1 MPTIDTNV
9 LLRWLLDDAPAQT
22 AVADA
27 LLSTGERVRVPEL
40 ALVETVYVLERV
52 MELSRATVA
61 QSIEAI
67 MGVASLD
74 LDRAL
79 WRAVLNDY
87 LAHPKVSVTD
97 AFLAAPARSEK
108 ALPLYTFDRKLA
120 SQLAGAEL
128 LR

>member
-1 MPTIDTNV
+1 M
-9 LLRWLLDDAPAQT
+9 
-22 AVADA
+22 
-27 LLSTGERVRVPEL
+27 
-40 ALVETVYVLERV
+40 
-52 MELSRATVA
+52 
-61 QSIEAI
+61 
-67 MGVASLD
+67 ASLD

-97 AFLAAPARSEK
+97 AFLAAQARSEK

-128 LR
+128 PALTDRTGPPGHWEQGLSGTRRSRRSRASGC

>member
-9 LLRWLLDDAPAQT
+9 LLRWLLDDVPAQT

-67 MGVASLD
+67 MG
-74 LDRAL
+74 
-79 WRAVLNDY
+79 W
-87 LAHPKVSVTD
+87 PVSTWIEHCGG
-97 AFLAAPARSEK
+97 RS
-108 ALPLYTFDRKLA
+108 
-120 SQLAGAEL
+120 
-128 LR
+128 